1 MFRAFASRLG
11 LTKQPSAITGQ
22 VMAVEER
29 LITGLVHVNGK
40 LDTSLVSVQVNGV
53 AAPVSVSF
61 EPSVSAKHPGVYA
74 FKAEFGSRAAFSEGD
89 SITVG
94 YGSPRVQ
101 LAGSPWCIRREVKND
116 FDYAFLHIPKT
127 AGTSLRFA
135 LETALGARCVF
146 PCQAYL
152 ERSGRG
158 YPSAQEAKLA
168 LAGVSNDVKVLQGHF
183 RLRELRGLAPNAKTI
198 AVFRDPVRR
207 VVSLIKHKMAAAGHV
222 DAAEEYLLQA
232 YLYGKGDANNG
243 QLRTLVKQ
251 DTGIAEQEWLEQGAA
266 ALNQLDIF
274 GVSENYK
281 DVLARVGKLVGKPLK
296 DHPLNRSRVADR
308 RFSEHFISEVRKA
321 NRLDIELYKAVKL
334 RLKSGG

>member
-11 LTKQPSAITGQ
+11 LTKPRSAITGQ

-29 LITGLVHVNGK
+29 LITGLVRVNGK

-61 EPSVSAKHPGVYA
+61 EPSVSAKHPDVYA

-135 LETALGARCVF
+135 LEAALGARCVF

-158 YPSAQEAKLA
+158 YPTAQEAKLA
-168 LAGVSNDVKVLQGHF
+168 LAGVSNDIQLLQGHF
-183 RLRELRGLAPNAKTI
+183 RLQELRGLAPNAKII
-198 AVFRDPVRR
+198 AVFRDPVSR

-222 DAAEEYLLQA
+222 DAPEEYLLQE
-232 YLYGKGDANNG
+232 YLHGVRDSNNG
-243 QLRTLVKQ
+243 QLHALAPR
-251 DTGIAEQEWLEQGAA
+251 DREGSDQEWLEQGVA
-266 ALNQLDIF
+266 ALNQLAVC
-274 GVSENYK
+274 GVSENYD
-281 DVLARVGKLVGKPLK
+281 DVLARVGKLVGKPLEN
-296 DHPLNRSRVADR
+296 DSLNRSRVPVR
-308 RFSEHFISEVRKA
+308 KFSQHFMSEVRKA
-321 NRLDIELYKAVKL
+321 NGLDIELYGAVKQ
-334 RLKSGG
+334 RLKAEA